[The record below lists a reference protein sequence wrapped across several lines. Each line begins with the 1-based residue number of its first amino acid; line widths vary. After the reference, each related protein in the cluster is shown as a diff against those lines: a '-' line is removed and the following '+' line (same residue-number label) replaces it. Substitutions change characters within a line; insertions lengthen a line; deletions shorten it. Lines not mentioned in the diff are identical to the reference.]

1 MDRDVL
7 GSWFSTYQQYQQA
20 DVSAEWVEEKI
31 AIRKEGGTFLLE
43 SSDNSIDER
52 CVATAELRGEDLV
65 GEWTSV
71 RRDGG
76 KAQGGM
82 LLTVLAKEG
91 LIYGVFS
98 GPRDTG
104 ERVYGAWVMA
114 RKEEDLDE
122 GKRLVGLQILQMK
135 NA

>member
-20 DVSAEWVEEKI
+20 DVSTEWVEEKI
-31 AIRKEGGTFLLE
+31 DIRDEGGKVLLE
-43 SSDNSIDER
+43 SSDNSIDEH
-52 CVATAELRGEDLV
+52 CLATAELRGQDLV

-71 RRDGG
+71 RQDGG
-76 KAQGGM
+76 RAQGGM
-82 LLTVLAKEG
+82 LLTVLPAQG
-91 LIYGVFS
+91 VIYGVFS

-104 ERVYGAWVMA
+104 ERIYGAWVMA
-114 RKEEDLDE
+114 RKEEDLAE